1 MKRAVTWLATPA
13 VAAHAIA
20 RDPGRTARRATARR
34 RGDGAQAGARVRRRD
49 AARRLGGPRP
59 GRPHRGRRSGDGPS
73 RRRRGRSIDLPG
85 TTLLPGLIEGHSH
98 VLLHPYNET
107 TWNDQVLHE
116 SLGLRTARARQ
127 SSARDADGRLHD
139 DPRPRHRRRGL
150 RRRRAQAG
158 GRSGHHSRAAHAR
171 RHARDRRDRQLRPEG
186 LLARVAR
193 AAGRGGSRRRRARPR
208 RPRSDRPRRRLD
220 QGLRRLPVGRARRG
234 RADVLA
240 RRS

>member
-1 MKRAVTWLATPA
+1 MKRAVTWLALA

-20 RDPGRTARRATARR
+20 TGQDRAP
-34 RGDGAQAGARVRRRD
+34 RD
-49 AARRLGGPRP
+49 AAAAVMVLKPARVFDGDTLHEGWVVRVRGDRIDAAGPAT
-59 GRPHRGRRSGDGPS
+59 GPAPA
-73 RRRRGRSIDLPG
+73 GAEVIDLPG

-127 SSARDADGRLHD
+127 SSARDAEGRLHD
-139 DPRPRHRRRGL
+139 DPRPRHRRSGL

-158 GRSGHHSRAAHAR
+158 GRPGHHSRSAHAR

-186 LLARVAR
+186 LRARMAR

-208 RPRSDRPRRRLD
+208 RPRSDRPRRGLD
-220 QGLRRLPVGRARRG
+220 QGLRRLPVGPARRG